1 MLKGKAVGCP
11 GAGGG
16 GGSSCSADT
25 KEDLTSTVVAIE
37 RPRKKLSFREP
48 EIMGYYMQM
57 RRESP
62 TSSATKRNKVATHVT
77 TSAATVISG
86 AQAPA
91 RSKNCLESI
100 GGSFEDLELEVG
112 HDITSACVI
121 WLRWP

>member
-16 GGSSCSADT
+16 GGGGSSCSAET
-25 KEDLTSTVVAIE
+25 KEDLTATVVAIE

-62 TSSATKRNKVATHVT
+62 ASSAKRNKVVTPVT
-77 TSAATVISG
+77 TTPAATTVLSG

-91 RSKNCLESI
+91 RNKNCLENI

-112 HDITSACVI
+112 YDCTSACVFC
-121 WLRWP
+121 

>member
-16 GGSSCSADT
+16 GSSCSAET
-25 KEDLTSTVVAIE
+25 KEDLTATVVAIE

-48 EIMGYYMQM
+48 EIMGYNMQM

-62 TSSATKRNKVATHVT
+62 ASSAKRNKIVTPAT
-77 TSAATVISG
+77 TVISG
-86 AQAPA
+86 AQAHA
-91 RSKNCLESI
+91 RNKNCLENI

-112 HDITSACVI
+112 KDFTAACVFG
-121 WLRWP
+121 

>member
-1 MLKGKAVGCP
+1 MLKGKTVGCP

-16 GGSSCSADT
+16 GSTCSVET

-48 EIMGYYMQM
+48 EIMGYYMQL

-62 TSSATKRNKVATHVT
+62 ASSATKRNKVVTPVT

-91 RSKNCLESI
+91 RTKNCLENI

-112 HDITSACVI
+112 HDFASACVFG
-121 WLRWP
+121 